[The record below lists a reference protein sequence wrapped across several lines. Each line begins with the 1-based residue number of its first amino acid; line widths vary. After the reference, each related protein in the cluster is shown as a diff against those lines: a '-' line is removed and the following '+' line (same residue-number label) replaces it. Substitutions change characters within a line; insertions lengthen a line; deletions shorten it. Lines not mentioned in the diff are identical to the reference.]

1 MNNEAAS
8 TKAEQDYAA
17 AHTAHYKT
25 KDLTV
30 ALELYQG
37 VMAVHTRTPLRP
49 GIRESQIQ
57 NIAKSV
63 VPKQE
68 LLDAEV
74 AMARTHLA

>member
-37 VMAVHTRTPLRP
+37 VMAAHPDTPEA
-49 GIRESQIQ
+49 GYSQSQIQ

>member
-1 MNNEAAS
+1 MNNEATS

-37 VMAVHTRTPLRP
+37 VMTVHPDTPESEYSR
-49 GIRESQIQ
+49 SQIQ

-68 LLDAEV
+68 LVEAEM
-74 AMARTHLA
+74 ALARTHLA